1 MIINGGARRNSAFF
15 AKHLTNGENNERVT
29 LCELRNLVAE
39 NVADAFREMEAVA
52 LGTLC
57 QNFFYHANL
66 NPRADEELTHEQWQV
81 AVETLEQHLQLEGH
95 ARFVVEH
102 RKQGRTHRHVIWSR
116 IDIASM
122 TAVAMTDDFEKHQ
135 TVARELEK
143 QFSLERGRSV
153 LGPTR
158 TAGPRPS
165 RRPATWESFR
175 GQKSGIDPHAM
186 KQAITLLYRASK
198 TGAAFAAQL
207 SQQGYTLLKGDRCD
221 YVVRDSAGHLH
232 SLARR
237 IDGISAATLRR
248 FMKDVDPE
256 ALPSIVHSQ
265 SQTT

>member
-1 MIINGGARRNSAFF
+1 MIINGGSRRNSAFF
-15 AKHLTNGENNERVT
+15 ARHLTNGEHNERVT

-57 QNFFYHANL
+57 QNYFYHANL
-66 NPRADEELTHEQWQV
+66 NPRDDEELTQEQWQE
-81 AVETLEQHLQLEGH
+81 AVNTLEEHLGFKGH

-116 IDIASM
+116 INVARM
-122 TAVAMTDDFEKHQ
+122 TAVSMTDDFEKHQ
-135 TVARELEK
+135 TVAREVEK
-143 QFSLERGRSV
+143 RFSLERGRSV

-175 GQKSGIDPHAM
+175 GQKSGIDPWAM

-198 TGAAFAAQL
+198 TGAEFAALL
-207 SQQGYTLLKGDRCD
+207 SGQGFTLLKGDRCD
-221 YVVRDSAGHLH
+221 FLLRDSAGDLH

-237 IDGISAATLRR
+237 IDGISAATLSR

-256 ALPSIVHSQ
+256 ALQPIVHHQ